1 MKLKLNNL
9 TVFKVSDK
17 RGWILYRGQNGK
29 EETSVVVEEGS
40 IPFCSCLTYEY
51 QNIDTVVKHLL
62 SIYIDVSYETLKN
75 DAIEFYYS
83 LKKLNM
89 VDIECDDEL
98 QQIPSYSM
106 IKEGELTQ
114 EIDNSVDLRHIHIE
128 LTNRCNER
136 CIHCYIPHQDKIK
149 DMDNHTLDK
158 ILDEIDN
165 SASVMSVNISGG
177 EPMLHPRFAEVIKR
191 LQTKHIFVTVFTNL
205 TLLND
210 EYLELFKNPLTTV
223 QISLYSLKAETHD
236 KVTTI
241 SGSFN
246 RTFNNIKKLLNNGV
260 NIEIACPLMD
270 VNISDN
276 VDVYK
281 WCLEN
286 NIRCKQDADIM
297 AECDFCTSNLSHRPN
312 NETLKNM
319 FKKTLA
325 EKSVNIN
332 IEDVKREYNPET
344 IVCGVGLN
352 SVAVSANGDV
362 CPCPSWAYICG
373 NVKDNTLSDI
383 LLKSPAF
390 TKIRNIKRS
399 DFKKCNDCGERA
411 FCQICF
417 AKNANENHGD
427 YMKITDHHCE
437 VTRLEYE
444 IVQEYCKGCE

>member
-1 MKLKLNNL
+1 MKVRLSNKSI
-9 TVFKVSDK
+9 FKVSNK
-17 RGWILYRGQNGK
+17 RGWILFSGQGLQESSSVIL
-29 EETSVVVEEGS
+29 EEQS
-40 IPFCSCLTYEY
+40 IPFCSCLSYEW
-51 QNIDTVVKHLL
+51 QDIDTVVNYLM
-62 SIYIDVSYETLKN
+62 SIYIDVSYETLKS
-75 DAIEFYYS
+75 DAINFYYS
-83 LKKLNM
+83 LAKLNM
-89 VDIECDDEL
+89 VEIKEDHEL
-98 QQIPSYSM
+98 QLNPTEFLI
-106 IKEGELTQ
+106 EERELTGDIQ
-114 EIDNSVDLRHIHIE
+114 DFIGLRSVHIE

-136 CIHCYIPHQDKIK
+136 CVHCYIPHQEKIK
-149 DMDNHTLDK
+149 DMDDVTLNK
-158 ILDEIDN
+158 ILEEIE
-165 SASVMSVNISGG
+165 SSSSVLSISVSGG
-177 EPMLHPRFAEVIKR
+177 EPMLHPRFIEVVKR
-191 LQTKHIFVTVFTNL
+191 LQAKQIRLTIFTNL
-205 TLLND
+205 TVMTD
-210 EYLELFKNPLTTV
+210 DMLELFKRPLTTV
-223 QISLYSLKAETHD
+223 QVSLYSMNAKVHD

-427 YMKITDHHCE
+427 YMKITDHNCE
-437 VTRLEYE
+437 ITRLYYE
-444 IVQEYCKGCE
+444 ALQEYCSEH